1 VDVKNS
7 TETPVS
13 TRDRLIGAML
23 YVLPRKGY
31 HGVGLAELL
40 AHAQAPKGVLY
51 HHFPGGKSALAVAAI
66 EVVVVQI
73 TSSLDALMALYTDPV
88 DAFSAWMGSAQK
100 KLTGSQYERGCPL
113 ATIALETT
121 PDDVDIRRALAQ
133 AFATI
138 RDHLAHTLVS
148 AGQGVDPARDL
159 AALMV
164 AAYEGALLQARVAE
178 NTDSMQQTSKALFPL
193 LRLSLQAA
201 RSTSPTKDT
210 P

>member
-1 VDVKNS
+1 MDVKKS
-7 TETPVS
+7 TEAAVS

-23 YVLPRKGY
+23 HVLPRKGY

-73 TSSLDALMALYTDPV
+73 TSGLDALMARHTDPI

-138 RDHLAHTLVS
+138 RDHLAHTLVA

-201 RSTSPTKDT
+201 RSTSPEKGT